1 MHIGLT
7 VMCIIMGTCQVH
19 VMANVGLFTAIIN
32 WPRLMIRNRVLATP
46 ICILSKTK
54 SSLRQLV
61 HTEYILSTASS

>member
-7 VMCIIMGTCQVH
+7 VMCIIMGTCQV
-19 VMANVGLFTAIIN
+19 MANVGLFTAGIIN

-54 SSLRQLV
+54 SYLRQLV
-61 HTEYILSTASS
+61 LTEYILSTASS